1 MEIIINKNEK
11 LKDIQQQFQQH
22 YPFLKI
28 EFYRK
33 GHEEGEGSKPKTL
46 LDNNLSIGAVQK
58 AGKEGLL
65 HIRAITK
72 VSELEKN
79 MEEQFGLA
87 VQVFRKSGNVWLQTT
102 KTDDW
107 TLAEQNQAA
116 AEMNESVTAAEPDD
130 YHEQE

>member
-11 LKDIQQQFQQH
+11 LKDIQQQFQEH

-28 EFYRK
+28 EFFK
-33 GHEEGEGSKPKTL
+33 KSHEEGEGSKPKTQ
-46 LDNNLSIGAVQK
+46 LDSNLIIGEVQK
-58 AGKEGLL
+58 TNKEGLL

-72 VSELEKN
+72 VSELEHDLS
-79 MEEQFGLA
+79 EQFGLS

-116 AEMNESVTAAEPDD
+116 AEMNQDVAADKPGD
-130 YHEQE
+130 YQEQE

>member
-11 LKDIQQQFQQH
+11 LKDIQQQFQEH

-28 EFYRK
+28 EFYK
-33 GHEEGEGSKPKTL
+33 KAHEEGQGSAPKTH
-46 LDNNLSIGAVQK
+46 LDNNLTIGEVQK
-58 AGKEGLL
+58 TNKEGLL

-72 VSELEKN
+72 VAELEN
-79 MEEQFGLA
+79 DLVEQFGLSA
-87 VQVFRKSGNVWLQTT
+87 QVFRKSGNVWLQTT

-107 TLAEQNQAA
+107 TLAEQNAAA
-116 AEMNESVTAAEPDD
+116 AEMNEDVAAPEQGD

>member
-11 LKDIQQQFQQH
+11 LKDIQQQFQEH

-28 EFYRK
+28 EFYK
-33 GHEEGEGSKPKTL
+33 KSHEEGEGSKPKSQ
-46 LDNNLSIGAVQK
+46 LDSSLTIGEVQTTN
-58 AGKEGLL
+58 KEGLL

-72 VSELEKN
+72 VSELEHDL
-79 MEEQFGLA
+79 MEQFGLSA
-87 VQVFRKSGNVWLQTT
+87 QVFRKSGNAWLQTT

-107 TLAEQNQAA
+107 TLAEQNETAAEMDKNAA
-116 AEMNESVTAAEPDD
+116 AEEPGD

>member
-11 LKDIQQQFQQH
+11 LKDIQQQFQEH

-28 EFYRK
+28 EFYTK
-33 GHEEGEGSKPKTL
+33 AHEQGQGSTEKTH
-46 LDNNLSIGAVQK
+46 LDNNLSIGEVQK
-58 AGKEGLL
+58 TNKEGLL
-65 HIRAITK
+65 HIRAGIK
-72 VSELEKN
+72 VSELEKD

-87 VQVFRKSGNVWLQTT
+87 VQVFRKSGNVWLQTI

-107 TLAEQNQAA
+107 TLVEQNETA
-116 AEMNESVTAAEPDD
+116 AEMEKNATAEEPGD

>member
-11 LKDIQQQFQQH
+11 LKDIQQQFQEH

-28 EFYRK
+28 EFYK
-33 GHEEGEGSKPKTL
+33 TAHTEGEGSAPKTH
-46 LDNNLSIGAVQK
+46 LDNNLTIGEVQK
-58 AGKEGLL
+58 TNKEGLL

-72 VSELEKN
+72 VSELEN
-79 MEEQFGLA
+79 DLVEQFGLSA
-87 VQVFRKSGNVWLQTT
+87 QVFRKSGNVWLQTT

-107 TLAEQNQAA
+107 TLAQQNAAA
-116 AEMNESVTAAEPDD
+116 AEMNENVAAPEPGD